1 MHSRFTFTMVYS
13 SLEIS
18 AYKDIISQ
26 HERSCHQI

>member
-1 MHSRFTFTMVYS
+1 MVYS
-13 SLEIS
+13 SLEIP